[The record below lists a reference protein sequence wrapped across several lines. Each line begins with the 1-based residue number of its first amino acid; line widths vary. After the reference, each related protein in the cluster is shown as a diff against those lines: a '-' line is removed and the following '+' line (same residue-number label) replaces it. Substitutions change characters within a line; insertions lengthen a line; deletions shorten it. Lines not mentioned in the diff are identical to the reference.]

1 MKTILEALYRGQI
14 NPDEMIVPSQPEY
27 RSLSRQVS
35 EQTLQWRERLG
46 EEAFR
51 KLEEYFDLCDSASSM
66 HVEAAFLHGF
76 RLGANLL
83 IEVMSSREELIRNAA
98 SSMPL

>member
-35 EQTLQWRERLG
+35 AQTLQWRERLG

-51 KLEEYFDLCDSASSM
+51 ELEGYFDLCDSASSV

-83 IEVMSSREELIRNAA
+83 IEVMSNREELVPNAA

>member
-1 MKTILEALYRGQI
+1 MKTILEALYHGQI
-14 NPDEMIVPSQPEY
+14 NPDEVIVPSQPEY
-27 RSLSRQVS
+27 RSVSRQVS
-35 EQTLQWRERLG
+35 AQMVQWRERFG

-51 KLEEYFDLCDSASSM
+51 ELEEYIDLCDSVSSM

-83 IEVMSSREELIRNAA
+83 IEVMSNKEEWVPHAA
-98 SSMPL
+98 SGMPL